1 MALVRCIVEVLKQKR
16 SSPLEVGCQVA
27 IVYAVTNGYLNDVE
41 PAKVAEYEEGLFE
54 YLKARYGEL
63 LDRIEH
69 GYWDDSDIQTMK
81 EALTG
86 YNKR

>member
-1 MALVRCIVEVLKQKR
+1 MLKQGR

-27 IVYAVTNGYLNDVE
+27 IVYAVINGYLNDVE
-41 PAKVAEYEEGLFE
+41 PAKVSEYESGLFE
-54 YLKARYGEL
+54 YLQARYSEL
-63 LDRIEH
+63 LERIEQ
-69 GYWDDSDIQTMK
+69 GYWDDSDIETMK